1 VERTFFDIPNLTLH
15 FTQVVSRILFY
26 NEMLINFDHDANR
39 ITLGGSPKSKVC
51 RHLKAEGQ
59 FALKERRK
67 QRRKHLGVDRH
78 GDWQNQFS
86 PVIILVLFVSLFYF
100 WVLKFELVA

>member
-51 RHLKAEGQ
+51 RHLKAERQ

-67 QRRKHLGVDRH
+67 QEKKAFGCRQTWRLAKSVFSHHHLGLVC
-78 GDWQNQFS
+78 F
-86 PVIILVLFVSLFYF
+86 LVLFLGTEV
-100 WVLKFELVA
+100 